1 MGPFR
6 KTRGE
11 GLAAGTQQQGELGLL
26 GGVQRPDEMLQ
37 SRGQQAKRATLQ
49 LEVGR
54 LPEVRLRSD
63 KAWQR
68 CCVEQE
74 L

>member
-1 MGPFR
+1 M
-6 KTRGE
+6 
-11 GLAAGTQQQGELGLL
+11 AGAQQQGELGLL

-37 SRGQQAKRATLQ
+37 SRGQQAKSTLQ

-68 CCVEQE
+68 YCAE
-74 L
+74 